1 MATMGNTHDAPM
13 GGSGERAAELP
24 ARPVAA
30 VPRGSVMTA
39 VTILGLT
46 QLMLVVDV
54 SIVNVALP
62 EIGTAL
68 GFSDTSLSWVV
79 TAYALSFGGLILLSG
94 KVGSLIGP
102 RRALLFGVSVFVL
115 ASVAGGSAPTAAVLV
130 AARALQGV
138 GAALAAPSVMVLM
151 MGVTTPGPQRS
162 RAMSLF
168 VLATGSGAALG
179 LLTGG
184 VLTQTLGW
192 EWVMY
197 VNAPIG
203 AVVVAGALRHLPEL
217 PRQGVA
223 LDITGAVASTLVMV
237 ALVVAFTGAAERGW
251 PSPVVVAAFAV
262 AVLAGCALVLVERRH
277 PHPVLPPELFTSMRS
292 AGPLLSMLAI
302 PAGQVGFLYFTTL
315 LTQHVLGFSPLQTGL
330 ALVPFTAGLIVTNQ
344 LTPRLL
350 PRLGERV
357 IGVAGLTG
365 LVLGIAWMSLVA
377 ADAGSHSSLVPVLL
391 PSVLLGAG
399 AGATF
404 APVTAVVMHQA
415 PAEHVGAAASLIQGL
430 QQLGGGMGL
439 AVLTSVL
446 AGTGGLA
453 GGLPTTFL
461 TAAAFPLTALVL
473 FGTWA
478 RRIPTRAAP
487 GGEHV
492 TTHDT
497 VLRARRNR

>member
-1 MATMGNTHDAPM
+1 MTRGNTHAAPV
-13 GGSGERAAELP
+13 SGPGDHAAELP
-24 ARPVAA
+24 APPVVA

-39 VTILGLT
+39 VTFLVLT
-46 QLMLVVDV
+46 QLMLVVDT

-62 EIGTAL
+62 EIGRAL
-68 GFSDTSLSWVV
+68 GFSSASLSWVV
-79 TAYALSFGGLILLSG
+79 TAYTLAFGGLILLSG

-102 RRALLFGVSVFVL
+102 RRALLLGVSVFVV
-115 ASVAGGSAPTAAVLV
+115 ASVAGGLAPTAAVLV
-130 AARALQGV
+130 AARGLQGV
-138 GAALAAPSVMVLM
+138 GAALAAPSVMVLL

-179 LLTGG
+179 LLAGG

-192 EWVMY
+192 EWVMF

-203 AVVVAGALRHLPEL
+203 ALVIAGAAHHLPEL
-217 PRQGVA
+217 PRRRVS
-223 LDITGAVASTLVMV
+223 LDIAGAVASTLVMV
-237 ALVVAFTGAAERGW
+237 ALVVAFTNAAENGW
-251 PSPVVVAAFAV
+251 SGPVVLAAFAV

-277 PHPVLPPELFTSMRS
+277 PHPVLPPAFFTSMRS
-292 AGPLLSMLAI
+292 AGPLSAMLAI
-302 PAGQVGFLYFTTL
+302 PAGQVGFLFFTTL

-330 ALVPFTAGLIVTNQ
+330 ALVPFTAGLIATNQ

-350 PRLGERV
+350 PRFGERM

-377 ADAGSHSSLVPVLL
+377 ASSNPSLVPLLL

-399 AGATF
+399 AGTTF
-404 APVTAVVMHQA
+404 APVTAVIMHQA
-415 PAEHVGAAASLIQGL
+415 PAEHVGAAAGLTQGL

-453 GGLPTTFL
+453 GGLSTTFL
-461 TAAAFPLTALVL
+461 AAAAFPLTALVL

-478 RRIPTRAAP
+478 RRIPTTA
-487 GGEHV
+487 
-492 TTHDT
+492 
-497 VLRARRNR
+497 

>member
-1 MATMGNTHDAPM
+1 M
-13 GGSGERAAELP
+13 SGPGDHAAELP
-24 ARPVAA
+24 AQPVVA

-39 VTILGLT
+39 VTFLVLT
-46 QLMLVVDV
+46 QLMLVVDT

-62 EIGTAL
+62 EIGRAL
-68 GFSDTSLSWVV
+68 GFSSASLSWVV
-79 TAYALSFGGLILLSG
+79 TAYALAFGGLILLSG

-102 RRALLFGVSVFVL
+102 RRALLLGVSVFVV
-115 ASVAGGSAPTAAVLV
+115 ASVAGGLAPTAAVLV
-130 AARALQGV
+130 AARGLQGV
-138 GAALAAPSVMVLM
+138 GAALAAPSVMVLL

-179 LLTGG
+179 LLAGG
-184 VLTQTLGW
+184 LLTQTLGW
-192 EWVMY
+192 EWVMF

-203 AVVVAGALRHLPEL
+203 ALVIAGAAHHLPEL
-217 PRQGVA
+217 PRRRVS
-223 LDITGAVASTLVMV
+223 LDIAGAVASTLVMV
-237 ALVVAFTGAAERGW
+237 ALVVAFTNAAENGW
-251 PSPVVVAAFAV
+251 SGPVVLVAFAV

-277 PHPVLPPELFTSMRS
+277 PHPVLPPAFFTSMGS
-292 AGPLLSMLAI
+292 AGPLLAMLAI
-302 PAGQVGFLYFTTL
+302 PAGQVGFLFFTTL

-330 ALVPFTAGLIVTNQ
+330 ALVPFTAGLIATNQ

-350 PRLGERV
+350 PRFGERV

-377 ADAGSHSSLVPVLL
+377 ADASSHPSLVPLLL
-391 PSVLLGAG
+391 PTVLLGAG

-404 APVTAVVMHQA
+404 APVTAVILHQA
-415 PAEHVGAAASLIQGL
+415 PAEHVGAAAGLTQGL

-439 AVLTSVL
+439 AILTSVL

-453 GGLPTTFL
+453 GGLSTTFL

-478 RRIPTRAAP
+478 RRIPTTA
-487 GGEHV
+487 
-492 TTHDT
+492 
-497 VLRARRNR
+497 